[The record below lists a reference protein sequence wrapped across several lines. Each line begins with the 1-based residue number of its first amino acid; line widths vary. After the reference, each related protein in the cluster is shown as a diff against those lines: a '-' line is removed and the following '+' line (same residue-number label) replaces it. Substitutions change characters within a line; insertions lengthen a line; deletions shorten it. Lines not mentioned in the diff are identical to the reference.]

1 MKAIISI
8 AAIKKTAPAK
18 NWLATFFESHVS
30 SFYQK
35 ADQMLHALSRVTD
48 YIDLHKRRYLMKKFV
63 TSHFKYCLLVWM
75 FHSRKLNNFIIVHTK
90 ELWGSYTRITKEV
103 TFSKLSGKD
112 NSLTVHHKKLKLLAT
127 EVVKVRDN
135 LARDIIKD
143 VFQFKKPTYN
153 LRSIA
158 NTFLSR
164 NIRTTYHR
172 QHLAPKIWE
181 QVLENMKTCGSLR
194 VF

>member
-1 MKAIISI
+1 
-8 AAIKKTAPAK
+8 
-18 NWLATFFESHVS
+18 
-30 SFYQK
+30 
-35 ADQMLHALSRVTD
+35 MLHALSRVTD
-48 YIDLHKRRYLMKKFV
+48 YIDLDKRRYLMKTFV
-63 TSHFKYCLLVWM
+63 TSHFKYWLLVWV
-75 FHSRKLNNFIIVHTK
+75 FHSRKLNNCIIVYTK
-90 ELWGSYTRITKEV
+90 ELWGWYTGITKEL
-103 TFSKLSGKD
+103 TFSELLGKD
-112 NSLTVHHKKLKLLAT
+112 NSLTVDHEKLELLAT
-127 EVVKVRDN
+127 EVFKVRDN
-135 LARDIIKD
+135 LALDIIKE

-172 QHLAPKIWE
+172 QHFAPKIWE

>member
-1 MKAIISI
+1 MISDFFWKSCIISLQ
-8 AAIKKTAPAK
+8 KTG
-18 NWLATFFESHVS
+18 
-30 SFYQK
+30 
-35 ADQMLHALSRVTD
+35 QMLHALSRVTD
-48 YIDLHKRRYLMKKFV
+48 YIDLDKRRYLMKKFV

-75 FHSRKLNNFIIVHTK
+75 LHSRKLNNCIIVYTK
-90 ELWGSYTRITKEV
+90 ELWGSYTGITKEV
-103 TFSKLSGKD
+103 TFSKLLAKD
-112 NSLTVHHKKLKLLAT
+112 NSLTVHHKKLELLAT
-127 EVVKVRDN
+127 EVFKIRDN
-135 LARDIIKD
+135 LALDIIKD

-172 QHLAPKIWE
+172 QHLAPKIWK

-194 VF
+194 AF